1 LARLSRRDF
10 AKNTSLGAL
19 SGLTATS
26 FPALARAQGEAS
38 TRPVSPKRTTTL
50 LREMIK
56 SPGVID
62 SPGIH
67 DPLTARIAESVGF
80 GCVNLSGPGL
90 GVVTCE
96 VEAALGL
103 EDLAEATHRITNTI
117 KIPLL
122 VDAGGGFGEPAHV
135 FHTARVLEH
144 AGAAG
149 LCVDDQ
155 VCPKRF
161 HYYMDGRTETIP
173 IEQMVE
179 KIRYAVQA
187 RRDPDFVIGACT
199 ATMQTH
205 GFAECIRRANLCLQA
220 GADYVLLFPRTVEE
234 TKRIPKEVQ
243 GPLSFANAEQGMA
256 ERQNFTA
263 QELGA
268 MGWKILNHPSEVG
281 LLYYK
286 MIKDALLRLKE
297 TGTLGMD
304 ASIYGPVHKE
314 VYQMIGLNT
323 YYVIEYWTS
332 RLGSRGA
339 PGTYDPEF
347 QPK

>member
-1 LARLSRRDF
+1 LGNLSRRDF
-10 AKNTSLGAL
+10 GKKASIGAL
-19 SGLTATS
+19 GGLAATS
-26 FPALARAQGEAS
+26 AAPLVPPQGEAGS
-38 TRPVSPKRTTTL
+38 RQGSPKRMTTV
-50 LREMIK
+50 LREMLK

-80 GCVNLSGPGL
+80 RSVNLSGVGL
-90 GVVTCE
+90 GLATCE
-96 VEAALGL
+96 IEAALSL
-103 EDLAEATHRITNTI
+103 DDLADATQRITNAI
-117 KIPLL
+117 NIPLL

-135 FHTARVLEH
+135 FHTIRALEH

-149 LCVDDQ
+149 ACIDDQ
-155 VCPKRF
+155 ICPKRF
-161 HYYMDGRTETIP
+161 HSYMDARSETISA
-173 IEQMVE
+173 EEMVE

-199 ATMQTH
+199 AVMKAQ
-205 GFAECIRRANLCLQA
+205 GFSEGVRRANLYMRT
-220 GADYVLLFPRTVEE
+220 GADYVLLFPRTIEE
-234 TKRIPKEVQ
+234 AKQVPKEVE
-243 GPLSFANAEQGMA
+243 GPLNFANAEQGTP
-256 ERQNFTA
+256 ERPNFTA
-263 QELGA
+263 QELGT
-268 MGWKILNHPSEVG
+268 MGWKILSHPAAAI

-286 MIKDALLRLKE
+286 TIKEAFGRLKE

-304 ASIYGPVHKE
+304 PKIYGPAHDE
-314 VYQMIGLNT
+314 IYQMVGLNT

>member
-1 LARLSRRDF
+1 MARLSRRDF
-10 AKNTSLGAL
+10 AKNASLSAL
-19 SGLTATS
+19 GVTAAS
-26 FPALARAQGEAS
+26 FSALAHPQGETSA
-38 TRPVSPKRTTTL
+38 RPSSQKRMTTL

-80 GCVNLSGPGL
+80 HCVNLSGPGM
-90 GVVTCE
+90 GVVSCE
-96 VEAALGL
+96 VEAALSL
-103 EDLAEATHRITNTI
+103 DDFADATRRITNTI
-117 KIPLL
+117 NIPLI

-135 FHTARVLEH
+135 FHTVRVLEH

-149 LCVDDQ
+149 LCVDDE

-161 HYYMDGRTETIP
+161 HSYMDGRTETIP
-173 IEQMVE
+173 IEEMVE

-199 ATMQTH
+199 ATMRTH
-205 GFAECIRRANLCLQA
+205 GLGECVRRANLCLQA
-220 GADYVLLFPRTVEE
+220 GADYVLLFPRTAEE
-234 TKRIPKEVQ
+234 TRQIPKEVQ
-243 GPLSFANAEQGMA
+243 GPLNFANAEQGMA
-256 ERQNFTA
+256 ERPNFTA
-263 QELGA
+263 QELGT
-268 MGWKILNHPSEVG
+268 MGWKILNHPSAMA

-286 MIKDALLRLKE
+286 TMKDALSRLKE

-304 ASIYGPVHKE
+304 ASVYGRAHKE
-314 VYQMIGLNT
+314 AYQMIGLNT

-339 PGTYDPEF
+339 PGTYDPEL
-347 QPK
+347 QSK

>member
-1 LARLSRRDF
+1 MTRLSRRDF
-10 AKNTSLGAL
+10 AKNTSLSAL
-19 SGLTATS
+19 GLTTTS
-26 FPALARAQGEAS
+26 LAALARPQGEAS
-38 TRPVSPKRTTTL
+38 ARASSPKRMTTV

-56 SPGVID
+56 SPGIIE

-80 GCVNLSGPGL
+80 RSVNLSGPGL
-90 GVVTCE
+90 GIVSCE
-96 VEAALGL
+96 VEAALSL
-103 EDLAEATHRITNTI
+103 DDLADATLRITKAVN
-117 KIPLL
+117 IPLL

-135 FHTARVLEH
+135 FHTVRVLEH

-161 HYYMDGRTETIP
+161 HYYMDGRTQTIP
-173 IEQMVE
+173 TEEMIEKM
-179 KIRYAVQA
+179 RYAVQA

-199 ATMQTH
+199 AAMQTD
-205 GFAECIRRANLCLQA
+205 GFAECVRRANLCLQA
-220 GADYVLLFPRTVEE
+220 GADYVLLFPRTAEE
-234 TKRIPKEVQ
+234 TKQIPKEVQ
-243 GPLSFANAEQGMA
+243 GPLNFANDEQATPG
-256 ERQNFTA
+256 RPNFSA
-263 QELGA
+263 RELGA
-268 MGWKILNHPSEVG
+268 MGWKILNHPSAMS
-281 LLYYK
+281 LMYYK
-286 MIKDALLRLKE
+286 TMKDALLRLKE
-297 TGTLGMD
+297 TGAFGMD

-314 VYQMIGLNT
+314 AYQTIGLNT

-339 PGTYDPEF
+339 PGTYDPEL